1 MPGKNRV
8 GKRYNAGT
16 GLQVK
21 RGQSMFKFMV
31 WMTVLTTVGF
41 IVLMIFDYK

>member
-1 MPGKNRV
+1 
-8 GKRYNAGT
+8 
-16 GLQVK
+16 
-21 RGQSMFKFMV
+21 MFKFMI